1 MKCFQVGSSIFI
13 THAHSERRK
22 SRAHYYDDFFFYP
35 DFYADSLQRF
45 IFVFSKQDFL
55 FLQLIPVTH
64 QLGMDSTAL
73 DGNTVYP
80 VCENQM

>member
-13 THAHSERRK
+13 THAKSKRREP
-22 SRAHYYDDFFFYP
+22 RAHSLFDNP
-35 DFYADSLQRF
+35 DNYSNSMQRF

-73 DGNTVYP
+73 DGNTVYL